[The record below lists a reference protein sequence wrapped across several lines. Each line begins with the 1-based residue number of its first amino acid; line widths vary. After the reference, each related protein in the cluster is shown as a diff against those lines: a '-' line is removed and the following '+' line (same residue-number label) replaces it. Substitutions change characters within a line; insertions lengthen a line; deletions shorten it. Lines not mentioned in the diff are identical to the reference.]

1 MDFKV
6 GLMIGCGK
14 TEMLFQNGKWVL
26 PGTGYLKHESGI
38 SVDIISRV
46 AEPSITN
53 QFLDIILLSGLSC
66 TQSPSFLSHADK
78 NQERRTH
85 EQA

>member
-26 PGTGYLKHESGI
+26 PGTGCLKHKPGI
-38 SVDIISRV
+38 SVDIIS
-46 AEPSITN
+46 
-53 QFLDIILLSGLSC
+53 
-66 TQSPSFLSHADK
+66 
-78 NQERRTH
+78 
-85 EQA
+85 